1 MFKGKRVSSNDLSA
15 RIVSYVYVY
24 FLWRTGKTFPTGDP
38 LSEELLRQTA
48 NATRV
53 GKNTMRKC
61 IQNVAREGEKGEQ
74 KKKKKRKV
82 DGAANF
88 LDPEVQYV
96 CTVLKEEIDRRNK
109 AGEFVSLRSLGEWV
123 KKLHHAPGWRFSD
136 VYKLLKARGWVFA
149 KANNYQFLQR
159 CLMAPLE
166 VHQPSPDAPG
176 LTVRNVN
183 ANAITSSSSTTRLL
197 SLTNSS
203 PRTPALKQRKR
214 KRKCFAS
221 LESYPA
227 ERALRAFS
235 AAS

>member
-24 FLWRTGKTFPTGDP
+24 FLWRTGKTFRTGDP

-82 DGAANF
+82 DVTANF

-96 CTVLKEEIDRRNK
+96 CTSLKEEIDRRNK
-109 AGEFVSLRSLGEWV
+109 AGEFLSLRSLAEWV
-123 KKLHHAPGWRFSD
+123 KKLHHAPGWRFSE
-136 VYKLLKARGWVFA
+136 VYKLRRQGAGSSRKQT
-149 KANNYQFLQR
+149 NYQFLQR
-159 CLMAPLE
+159 CLMARRRLKSTNPLQT
-166 VHQPSPDAPG
+166 HPD
-176 LTVRNVN
+176 
-183 ANAITSSSSTTRLL
+183 
-197 SLTNSS
+197 
-203 PRTPALKQRKR
+203 
-214 KRKCFAS
+214 
-221 LESYPA
+221 
-227 ERALRAFS
+227 
-235 AAS
+235 